1 MKVASPAASSGSSP
15 VRDSSVGPARV
26 LSLITYL
33 LAVGVEPATRLRA
46 LRWHISRA
54 LEAPY
59 SARVQRDST
68 FFVRRGNSF
77 DACRAHV
84 AIEEIT
90 QTRVCDL
97 VLVLAGDAGGQFAI
111 SPLEVSPAF

>member
-15 VRDSSVGPARV
+15 VRDSSVLPGFFLV
-26 LSLITYL
+26 TYL

-97 VLVLAGDAGGQFAI
+97 VLVLTGDAGGQFAI
-111 SPLEVSPAF
+111 PPLEVLPAF